1 MKLKELTP
9 FIGNRYIQIK
19 DKNTMIK
26 VFIST
31 DEAEEKF
38 GDYNI
43 WHIEARSHEEGI
55 LLIVVKECEQDDW

>member
-19 DKNTMIK
+19 DKNTMMKI
-26 VFIST
+26 FIST

-43 WHIEARSHEEGI
+43 WHIEARNHEEGI
-55 LLIVVKECEQDDW
+55 LLIIIKECE